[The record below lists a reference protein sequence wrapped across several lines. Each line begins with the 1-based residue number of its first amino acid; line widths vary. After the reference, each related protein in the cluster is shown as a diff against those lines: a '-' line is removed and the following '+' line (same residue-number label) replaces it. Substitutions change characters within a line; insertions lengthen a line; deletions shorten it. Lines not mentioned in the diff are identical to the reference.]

1 MKCLWF
7 QNFDSVI
14 RERCKWFD
22 KRQMP
27 KARRLYNMVTPIS
40 KPAYQLLTVLLRF
53 NLIVFYAFVHR
64 C

>member
-27 KARRLYNMVTPIS
+27 EAGRLYNMVKPIS